1 MLQLY
6 LDTAIR
12 TEAEP
17 LLKAG
22 LFRGLTTNPL
32 LLHRAALNTA
42 DLPDLYDWAT
52 SAGAQEVFLQ
62 AWGQDDEA
70 LIKCAENLRAIGP
83 NVVVKLPVTREGVRA
98 AVSLVRH
105 GHPVLLTA
113 VYNAQQAL
121 LGAAAG
127 AHYVAPYLGR
137 MHDAGR
143 QAPAEI
149 IAMQRALRAVGSQT
163 KILVASLRSLRDL
176 VALAQEGLSRFAL
189 SPTVSQDFFAEP
201 LTEEIVQ
208 AFDRVTREME
218 G

>member
-32 LLHRAALNTA
+32 LLRRAALKTA

-52 SAGAQEVFLQ
+52 SAGAQE
-62 AWGQDDEA
+62 
-70 LIKCAENLRAIGP
+70 
-83 NVVVKLPVTREGVRA
+83 
-98 AVSLVRH
+98 AVILVRH

-137 MHDAGR
+137 MNDAGR
-143 QAPAEI
+143 RARAEI

-163 KILVASLRSLRDL
+163 KILVASLRSLSDL
-176 VALAQEGLSRFAL
+176 VALAQEGLSCFAL
-189 SPTVSQDFFAEP
+189 SPAVSQDFFAEP
-201 LTEEIVQ
+201 LTDEIVQ
-208 AFDRVTREME
+208 AFDRATREME